1 MDDQPIPDYRRQMDS
16 VFEHLLE
23 VMQQA
28 IDVQLAESRDAHER
42 YAVMIERILALQE
55 RFMEHDRRETD
66 DRKIIMATLERV
78 SSTLAAHAEAI
89 AALKQWDMI
98 IAGVLGSA
106 ITGVVGWIIT
116 HLSAS
121 R

>member
-1 MDDQPIPDYRRQMDS
+1 MDS

>member
-1 MDDQPIPDYRRQMDS
+1 MDS
-16 VFEHLLE
+16 VFEDRLD

-42 YAVMIERILALQE
+42 YSVMIERILALQE

-89 AALKQWDMI
+89 SALKQWDMI

-106 ITGVVGWIIT
+106 ITGVVGWIIAHVT
-116 HLSAS
+116 SS
-121 R
+121 K

>member
-1 MDDQPIPDYRRQMDS
+1 MDDQPIPDSRRQIDA

-42 YAVMIERILALQE
+42 YSVMIERILALQE

>member
-42 YAVMIERILALQE
+42 YSVMIERILALQE

-89 AALKQWDMI
+89 SALKQWDMI

-106 ITGVVGWIIT
+106 ITGVVGWIIAHVT
-116 HLSAS
+116 SS
-121 R
+121 K

>member
-1 MDDQPIPDYRRQMDS
+1 MDS

-42 YAVMIERILALQE
+42 YSVMIERILALQE

-89 AALKQWDMI
+89 SALKQWDMI

-106 ITGVVGWIIT
+106 ITGVVGWIIAHVT
-116 HLSAS
+116 SS
-121 R
+121 K

>member
-1 MDDQPIPDYRRQMDS
+1 
-16 VFEHLLE
+16 
-23 VMQQA
+23 MQQA

-42 YAVMIERILALQE
+42 YSVMIERILALQE

-89 AALKQWDMI
+89 SALKQWDMI

-106 ITGVVGWIIT
+106 ITGVVGWIIAHVT
-116 HLSAS
+116 SS
-121 R
+121 K

>member
-1 MDDQPIPDYRRQMDS
+1 MDS

-42 YAVMIERILALQE
+42 YSVMIERILALQE

-89 AALKQWDMI
+89 SALKQWDMI

-116 HLSAS
+116 HITSS

>member
-1 MDDQPIPDYRRQMDS
+1 MDNQPIPDSRRQIDA
-16 VFEHLLE
+16 VFEQRLE

-28 IDVQLAESRDAHER
+28 IDAQLAESRDAHER

-55 RFMEHDRRETD
+55 RFMAHDRRETD

-89 AALKQWDMI
+89 SALKQWDTI

-106 ITGVVGWIIT
+106 ITGVVGWIIS